1 MGVLSMHIETAS
13 PDDIPQLCELLATLF
28 TQEEEFEPDMAKQIA
43 GLRQIIDNPEAGQIL
58 LLRDGEVAAGM
69 VNLLYTVSTARGGRV
84 ALLEDMVVRPE
95 QRGIGAGSML
105 LQAAIDHARGAGCSR
120 ITLLT
125 DRANE
130 AAIRF
135 YQQHGFTASGML
147 PLRLV
152 FPG

>member
-1 MGVLSMHIETAS
+1 MLIDKAS
-13 PDDIPQLCELLATLF
+13 PNDIPQLCALLGILF
-28 TQEEEFEPDMAKQIA
+28 AQEAEFEPDEAKQAA
-43 GLRQIIDNPEAGQIL
+43 GLQQIIENPETGQIL
-58 LLRDGEVAAGM
+58 LLRDGDMVSGM
-69 VNLLYTVSTARGGRV
+69 VSLLYTVSTARGGRV

-95 QRGIGAGSML
+95 LRGKGAGSML
-105 LQAAIDHARGAGCSR
+105 LQSAVDHARAGGCSR

-125 DRANE
+125 DQVNE

-135 YQQHGFTASGML
+135 YRRHGFEASGML